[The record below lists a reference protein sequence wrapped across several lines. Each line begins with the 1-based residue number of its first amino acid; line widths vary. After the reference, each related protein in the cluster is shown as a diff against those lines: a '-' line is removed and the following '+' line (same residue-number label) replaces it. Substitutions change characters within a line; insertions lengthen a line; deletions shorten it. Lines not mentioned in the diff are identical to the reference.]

1 MENFI
6 LYLLQSAGALS
17 LFYLLYR
24 VALRRETHF
33 ILNRIYF
40 LLAALASL
48 LLPLAKVNIFGTA
61 AMPASTMIVLDTLF
75 INGSDVQQMAQ
86 QHMSI
91 FQILTGIYLLG
102 VIFLSLRL
110 VIKLVQLFR
119 LIHRSEVTSYGSW
132 NLVVMEEEM
141 APFSFF
147 NYLFINRSE
156 MDSEQLETIVA
167 HEQVHWRQ
175 LHSAD
180 LLLAELLTIFQWF
193 NPFAWL
199 YRKSLETVHEYLADE
214 GVLRKG
220 YEPVNY
226 QNLLLEQASG
236 ISAFG
241 FANHFNHSL
250 IKTRIIMMT
259 KNKSRRRSQLKV
271 LLALPLTLLLIAAFT
286 YSLPASELVKKI
298 SSSAAEFPQTTS
310 SPIATTPDTLS
321 PERQVYQVVDHM
333 PQFPKVP
340 GAPGGTSGLM
350 NYLQDNVIYPASARK
365 AGEQGIVYITF
376 VVEADGQ
383 ITNVKVLRGL
393 GEALDKSA
401 LDAIN
406 GMPAWEPGKKDGEAV
421 AVQFTMPIK
430 FTLDAEKDQNKEEA
444 FPEK

>member
-24 VALRRETHF
+24 LALRRETHF
-33 ILNRIYF
+33 TLNRVYF
-40 LLAALASL
+40 LLAAVASL

-61 AMPASTMIVLDTLF
+61 AMPAPTMIVLDTLF
-75 INGSDVQQMAQ
+75 INGSDVRQMAQ
-86 QHMSI
+86 QHISI
-91 FQILTGIYLLG
+91 FQIMTGMYLLG
-102 VIFLSLRL
+102 VIFLALRL

-119 LIHRSEVTSYGSW
+119 LIHGSEVTSYGSW

-156 MDSEQLETIVA
+156 MDSEQFEAIVA

-220 YEPVNY
+220 YEPISY
-226 QNLLLEQASG
+226 QNLLLVQASG
-236 ISAFG
+236 VSAFG

-259 KNKSRRRSQLKV
+259 KNKSRRRSQLRV

-286 YSLPASELVKKI
+286 YSLPAGELVKKI
-298 SSSAAEFPQTTS
+298 SSSAAEFPQATS
-310 SPIATTPDTLS
+310 SPIAITPDTLS
-321 PERQVYQVVDHM
+321 PERQIFQVVDQM
-333 PQFPKVP
+333 PKF
-340 GAPGGTSGLM
+340 PGGDEGRM
-350 NYLQDNVIYPASARK
+350 KYLQENIIYPESARK

-430 FTLDAEKDQNKEEA
+430 FTLDADKDQDKEETY
-444 FPEK
+444 PKK

>member
-24 VALRRETHF
+24 AALRRETHF
-33 ILNRIYF
+33 TLNRIYL

-48 LLPLAKVNIFGTA
+48 LLPLAKANIFGNA
-61 AMPASTMIVLDTLF
+61 AMPATTMIVLDTIF

-86 QHMSI
+86 QHLGI

-110 VIKLVQLFR
+110 VIKLAQLFR
-119 LIHRSEVTSYGSW
+119 LIHRSEMTSYGSW
-132 NLVVMEEEM
+132 HLVVMEEEM

-147 NYLFINRSE
+147 NYLFIHRTE
-156 MDSEQLETIVA
+156 MESEQLETIVP

-193 NPFAWL
+193 NPFVWL

-220 YEPVNY
+220 YEPINY
-226 QNLLLEQASG
+226 QNLLLVQASG
-236 ISAFG
+236 VSAFG

-271 LLALPLTLLLIAAFT
+271 LLAVPLTLLLIAAFT
-286 YSLPASELVKKI
+286 YSLPAGEVVQKI
-298 SSSAAEFPQTTS
+298 SLSATEFSQPVSTF
-310 SPIATTPDTLS
+310 AGAVPDTLS
-321 PERQVYQVVDHM
+321 PERQVYPVVDHM
-333 PQFPKVP
+333 PKF
-340 GAPGGTSGLM
+340 PGGDAARM
-350 NYLQDNVIYPASARK
+350 KYLQENIVYPESVRK
-365 AGEQGIVYITF
+365 AGEQGIVYVTF

-406 GMPAWEPGKKDGEAV
+406 GMPVWEPGKKDGEAV

-430 FTLDAEKDQNKEEA
+430 FTLDAGKDQEKEEA
-444 FPEK
+444 DPEK